1 MERKA
6 GTGARRWSCASHIR
20 LGLALAAL
28 VALPWP
34 GWAQAG
40 GVATKSAPLD
50 IAIERYRLA
59 NGLEVILSP
68 TKATPVVAVDVWYH
82 VGSAS
87 EQAGRSGF
95 AHLFEHMMF
104 QGSANV
110 AKGEH
115 MQLVERAGG
124 DFNGSTTEDRTN
136 YFEALPPNRLNLG
149 LWLEADRMR
158 SLAVTQAN
166 LDNQR
171 EVVKEEKRLNYD
183 NRPYRPAMTAASY
196 DVVYAATCPAY
207 AHSVIGTMDDLNAA
221 KLEDVQSFFR
231 TYYAPNNATLVISG
245 DFEPAQAKALVE
257 SYFGSIPAQAAPP
270 AMVCDKPFSGLP
282 RKVAMPDGNARLPGV
297 FVSYGTVSIGDPD
310 YPVLQLLATILGQG
324 ESSRLNERLVKQER
338 AALQVGA
345 YVDYRKG
352 PGLLMLQ
359 AFANQ
364 GVEAARL
371 QTLLEEE
378 MAKLVKDG
386 VTPAELEKARNQ
398 YRSGVLG
405 TLESAL
411 GRAEFL
417 QLFAVYL
424 GDPARART
432 DLERY
437 AAVTPADVQRVAAK
451 YLVAANAAVVI
462 AQPQPESKG
471 VTP

>member
-1 MERKA
+1 
-6 GTGARRWSCASHIR
+6 
-20 LGLALAAL
+20 
-28 VALPWP
+28 
-34 GWAQAG
+34 
-40 GVATKSAPLD
+40 
-50 IAIERYRLA
+50 
-59 NGLEVILSP
+59 
-68 TKATPVVAVDVWYH
+68 
-82 VGSAS
+82 
-87 EQAGRSGF
+87 
-95 AHLFEHMMF
+95 
-104 QGSANV
+104 
-110 AKGEH
+110 
-115 MQLVERAGG
+115 
-124 DFNGSTTEDRTN
+124 
-136 YFEALPPNRLNLG
+136 
-149 LWLEADRMR
+149 
-158 SLAVTQAN
+158 
-166 LDNQR
+166 
-171 EVVKEEKRLNYD
+171 
-183 NRPYRPAMTAASY
+183 
-196 DVVYAATCPAY
+196 
-207 AHSVIGTMDDLNAA
+207 
-221 KLEDVQSFFR
+221 
-231 TYYAPNNATLVISG
+231 
-245 DFEPAQAKALVE
+245 
-257 SYFGSIPAQAAPP
+257 
-270 AMVCDKPFSGLP
+270 
-282 RKVAMPDGNARLPGV
+282 
-297 FVSYGTVSIGDPD
+297 
-310 YPVLQLLATILGQG
+310 
-324 ESSRLNERLVKQER
+324 
-338 AALQVGA
+338 VGA